1 MGWEVWFARMCRKGS
16 PGRSDSVSSSLPPPI
31 TTGSPPPESPLLP
44 STAAPATPPF
54 PRSSLSIPRFPAR
67 PLEWGP
73 SGLAGLG
80 LLWSGVGGGDLL
92 PPSSRT
98 PSSHVLGRSARPP
111 GRATAVAV
119 AAEPPARAVS
129 VPGTRQG
136 GEEKPGEAGGWRCE
150 AGTELPL
157 PTLQPPRCPVPTY
170 L

>member
-16 PGRSDSVSSSLPPPI
+16 PSRSNSVSTSLPPPI
-31 TTGSPPPESPLLP
+31 TTGSPPPESPLLL
-44 STAAPATPPF
+44 SAAAPATPPF
-54 PRSSLSIPRFPAR
+54 PLLPLHPTFSSPA
-67 PLEWGP
+67 LKVGAF
-73 SGLAGLG
+73 GAG
-80 LLWSGVGGGDLL
+80 WCCGGDLW
-92 PPSSRT
+92 PPCSRT

-136 GEEKPGEAGGWRCE
+136 GEEKPGEAEGWRCE
-150 AGTELPL
+150 AGTELRL